1 MNDSLND
8 ELKTKLSEETN
19 LTIEQI
25 SEIDELI
32 RRYADAETANSCLF
46 SIEKDLGKEMFEII
60 KKINNIIKR
69 NN

>member
-1 MNDSLND
+1 MNDGLDD

-32 RRYADAETANSCLF
+32 RRYADAETAKYEF
-46 SIEKDLGKEMFEII
+46 SVENDLGKEMFEII
-60 KKINNIIKR
+60 KETNNIIKR